1 MKTSQKIKADISSVE
16 SKIKELNDSLKIPS
30 TKQIID
36 RAKRQ
41 IKQLKVDVKEK
52 KECLKVI
59 ESGITGQTIQKQIER
74 LEVSLKKYKE
84 CFTSLTDLATKQGW
98 VKSKEYR
105 KAVSDLKKEFSEPK
119 LNRQLRL
126 AKYMFT

>member
-1 MKTSQKIKADISSVE
+1 MKTSQSIKIDISNVE
-16 SKIKELNDSLKIPS
+16 SKIKELNESLKIPS

-41 IKQLKVDVKEK
+41 IKQLKLDAKEK
-52 KECLKVI
+52 KECLKVV
-59 ESGITGQTIQKQIER
+59 ESGITDQTIKKQIER

-84 CFTSLTDLATKQGW
+84 CFTKLTDLATKQGL

-105 KAVSDLKKEFSEPK
+105 KAVSDLKKEFQEPK
-119 LNRQLRL
+119 LNRQYRL

>member
-1 MKTSQKIKADISSVE
+1 MKTSQTIKADISNVE

-41 IKQLKVDVKEK
+41 IKRLKLDVKEK
-52 KECLKVI
+52 KECLKVV
-59 ESGITGQTIQKQIER
+59 ESGITEQTILKQIER

-84 CFTSLTDLATKQGW
+84 CFSKLTDLATKQGW
-98 VKSKEYR
+98 VKSKEYK
-105 KAVSDLKKEFSEPK
+105 KAVTDLKKEFQEPK
-119 LNRQLRL
+119 LTRQYRL
-126 AKYMFT
+126 AKYMLS